1 MAYRC
6 EMLAA
11 SMNPC
16 EVPLYSILL
25 TYPRVMHAELLTH
38 RVLSKNSAS
47 SRAIPTAK
55 MISMLE
61 VDPYYPIRWGKN
73 QSGMQAQDENLDE
86 IAEAEARAIWN
97 NMMRVC
103 ISGVQRLNGL
113 GLHKQWA
120 NRPLE
125 WFSWITVV
133 LSATDFSNFFA
144 LRDHHMA
151 MPEFQF
157 VAHGIKELIE
167 STEPRQLKSGE
178 WHMPFMD
185 DYAALAAAGHDHNT
199 IVKISAGRCAR
210 VSYLNHDNVRD
221 PKDDIALAERLA
233 GQNPGHWSP
242 FEHVAMA
249 QNNRDRDRNFRG
261 FTQLRAIL
269 EQSSVEL

>member
-6 EMLAA
+6 ELLTA
-11 SMNPC
+11 SVNPC
-16 EVPLYSILL
+16 GVPLYSILL

-38 RVLSKNSAS
+38 RMFSKNSAS

-55 MISMLE
+55 MISLLE
-61 VDPYYPIRWGKN
+61 ADPYYPIRWGKN
-73 QSGMQAQDENLDE
+73 QSGMQAKDENLDQYE
-86 IAEAEARAIWN
+86 EAQARAIWN

-103 ISGVQRLNGL
+103 IDGVRRLNEL

-133 LSATDFSNFFA
+133 LSATDFSNFFG
-144 LRDHHMA
+144 LRDHPAA

-157 VAHGIKELIE
+157 VAHGIKELIA
-167 STEPRQLKSGE
+167 STEPKQLHCGD
-178 WHMPFMD
+178 WHMPFTD
-185 DYAALAAAGHDHNT
+185 DYADLVAAGYEHND

-210 VSYLNHDNVRD
+210 VSYLNHNGTRD
-221 PKDDIALAERLA
+221 PKDDIALADRLA

-249 QNNRDRDRNFRG
+249 QNDRERCRNFRG
-261 FTQLRAIL
+261 FTQLRAFL
-269 EQSSVEL
+269 EQSSVET